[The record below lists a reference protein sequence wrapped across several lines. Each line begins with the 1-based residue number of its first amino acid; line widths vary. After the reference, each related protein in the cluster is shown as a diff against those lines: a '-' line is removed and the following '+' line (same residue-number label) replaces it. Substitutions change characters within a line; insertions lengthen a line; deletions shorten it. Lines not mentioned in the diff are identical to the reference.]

1 MNQVLSEN
9 YPQKEKP
16 ARLAPA
22 TRRFL
27 AYFAPYRR
35 WVWLGLLCVLVTN
48 LAKVAAPWVLR
59 HAIDSLM
66 LRVTNRWLLLQG
78 GIIVAVALLQGG
90 CYFAQ
95 RRIFA
100 GMARHIEFEMRN
112 DYYAHLQKIPAMD
125 ARHSLRTGD
134 LMARATNDLNAIKM
148 FNESALMASADII
161 FAVLLAVP
169 LMLWMSWRLTLLS
182 LLLLPLVALAT
193 KFFSQ
198 KVHERAARVQEQY
211 GKVTNRV
218 QESLN
223 GIRLIRAAGGEDA
236 EREKFTEVNQ
246 ELAQRNLQLVRVS
259 ALLSPILQFLIGLDF
274 IAVFWYGS
282 HLMLTQ
288 QMTIGQ
294 YVQFKIY
301 LGFLV
306 VPVVTFGWITNL
318 FQRGRASLGRLHEV
332 MELKALPDSAETAEG
347 GEELRGEIEF
357 KNLTFNYGEQP
368 EPVLSRINL
377 RIPAGQTVAFVGT
390 VGCGKSTLLHL
401 VARMLE
407 ATDGQILIDGQRI
420 NQLSLSRLRRS
431 IGFVPQET
439 FLFSESVADNI
450 AFGVENAPL
459 AAIERVAAE
468 AGLAT
473 DIAWLPEKYQTIVG
487 ERGVMLSGGQKQRIA
502 IARALLK
509 SPRILILDDALSAV
523 DTVTEKNILSH
534 LRRTMRDR
542 TVLIASQ
549 RLITL
554 REVDQIV
561 VLDGQGIVEQGT
573 HQELLARGGLYAAMY
588 ERQMLEEEIVRN

>member
-1 MNQVLSEN
+1 L
-9 YPQKEKP
+9 
-16 ARLAPA
+16 
-22 TRRFL
+22 
-27 AYFAPYRR
+27 
-35 WVWLGLLCVLVTN
+35 WLGLLSVLLTN

-66 LRVTNRWLLLQG
+66 FTVTNSWLLFQG
-78 GIIVAVALLQGG
+78 AIIVAVAILQGC

-112 DYYAHLQKIPAMD
+112 DYYAHLQKVPAMD

-161 FAVLLAVP
+161 FAVLMAVP

-182 LLLLPLVALAT
+182 LLLLPLVALST

-198 KVHERAARVQEQY
+198 KVHERAVRVQEQY

-223 GIRLIRAAGGEDA
+223 GIRLIRAVGGEEA
-236 EREKFTEVNQ
+236 ERDKFTQVNR
-246 ELAQRNLQLVRVS
+246 ELAQRNMKLVRVS
-259 ALLSPILQFLIGLDF
+259 ALLSPLLQFLIGLDF

-282 HLMLTQ
+282 HLMLTH

-332 MELKALPDSAETAEG
+332 MELNALPETLETVEAQ
-347 GEELRGEIEF
+347 EEIRGEIEF
-357 KNLTFNYGEQP
+357 KNLTFNYSEQS

-377 RIPAGQTVAFVGT
+377 RIQAGQTVAFVGT
-390 VGCGKSTLLHL
+390 VGCGKSTLLNL

-407 ATDGQILIDGQRI
+407 ATSGQILIDGQRI
-420 NQLSLSRLRRS
+420 NQLSLARLRGA

-439 FLFSESVADNI
+439 FLFSESIADNI
-450 AFGVENAPL
+450 AFGVGHAQPS
-459 AAIERVAAE
+459 AIEQVASE
-468 AGLAT
+468 AGLAA
-473 DIAWLPEKYQTIVG
+473 DIAWLPEQYQTIVG

-523 DTVTEKNILSH
+523 DTVTEQNILSH

-573 HQELLARGGLYAAMY
+573 HQELLAHGGLYAAMY
-588 ERQMLEEEIVRN
+588 EKQMLEEEIVRN